1 MPTIDRGARVITS
14 TTGLVLC
21 ARLAKARS
29 ASIRSPAALR
39 GENGACRRHRKW
51 PLPAARL
58 KTLDS
63 LECRTRGPPWPPNQS
78 RSRGTGRSQRETPP
92 AKAAAR
98 AIILCV
104 RRNAACERERA
115 ADEEHA
121 SRSDQSADHSRRES
135 VGRAPGTHLFTGR
148 WRHQRDS
155 ASQRYVTS
163 TVLLPNGSRLSCG

>member
-21 ARLAKARS
+21 ACLAKARS

-51 PLPAARL
+51 PLRAARL
-58 KTLDS
+58 KTLDA
-63 LECRTRGPPWPPNQS
+63 LECRTRGRPIAQIPTQP
-78 RSRGTGRSQRETPP
+78 
-92 AKAAAR
+92 KAAAR
-98 AIILCV
+98 AIILWV
-104 RRNAACERERA
+104 RRNAERERERA

-121 SRSDQSADHSRRES
+121 SRSDQSADHSWRES

-148 WRHQRDS
+148 WRRQRDS

-163 TVLLPNGSRLSCG
+163 TRCFLTDCA